1 MPDPTSTTAS
11 IPIKKG
17 QAANFVWGL
26 SDGVNISTYGRVLS
40 FDTNRTSDKEPLPDA
55 NGETDGMVYY
65 NLRDEGTLE
74 AIIPTSGL
82 SGLEIATTAS
92 INNKT
97 YLIEG
102 FKQNWTRGAWA
113 KVTITLAAYPA
124 IVP

>member
-1 MPDPTSTTAS
+1 MPDPTPAST
-11 IPIKKG
+11 PIKKG

-26 SDGVNISTYGRVLS
+26 PDGVNISGYGRVQS

-74 AIIPTSGL
+74 AIIPTSNL
-82 SGLEIATTAS
+82 SSVEIATSVS

-102 FKQNWTRGAWA
+102 CKQNWTRGSWA
-113 KVTITLAAYPA
+113 KVTLTLAAYPA
-124 IVP
+124 IGS

>member
-1 MPDPTSTTAS
+1 MPDPPPAST
-11 IPIKKG
+11 PIKKG

-26 SDGVNISTYGRVLS
+26 PDGVNISGYGRVQA

-74 AIIPTSGL
+74 AIIPTSNL
-82 SGLEIATTAS
+82 SSVEIATSVT
-92 INNKT
+92 INGKS

-102 FKQNWTRGAWA
+102 CKETWTRGAWA
-113 KVTITLAAYPA
+113 KVTLTLTAYPA
-124 IVP
+124 IAS